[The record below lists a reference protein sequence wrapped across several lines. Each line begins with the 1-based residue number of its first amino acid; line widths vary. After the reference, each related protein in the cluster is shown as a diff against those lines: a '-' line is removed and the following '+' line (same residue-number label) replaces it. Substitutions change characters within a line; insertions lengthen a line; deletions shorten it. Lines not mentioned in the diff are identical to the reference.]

1 MSGESLGAT
10 PRATE
15 ARNSCRFCCTK
26 QAARMMRRRGVRRYG
41 LFTFWARSSVNISRC
56 VCDHARRHTH
66 AHTRTHTHTHT
77 HTHTYTQFRVVLSL
91 LCFQHFPLFLYLNLL
106 SLISPE
112 PQCVQTV
119 DGHGSK

>member
-41 LFTFWARSSVNISRC
+41 LFTFWARSSVTISRS
-56 VCDHARRHTH
+56 VCKHAR
-66 AHTRTHTHTHT
+66 AHTHTHTHT
-77 HTHTYTQFRVVLSL
+77 HTHALI
-91 LCFQHFPLFLYLNLL
+91 PLFAWLRGRRQ
-106 SLISPE
+106 SSKE
-112 PQCVQTV
+112 PATHRGIPVQGGLPSAVCVCV
-119 DGHGSK
+119 CVCVSEMGSAR